1 LINPPLLTQHTP
13 KTQQKRRVFVSELQ
27 RPTGVTVLTVLQGI
41 TGIYLLLAGLA
52 IVGLKN
58 VAAPDRTAAGTAL
71 ASSLGK
77 TIGILSLALAIA
89 ALVFCWQLWRLK
101 LSAWTGA
108 LVSQVLTIIISV
120 IELILGVKFGI
131 ISLAIAAASIYYL
144 LRPSV
149 KATFGK

>member
-1 LINPPLLTQHTP
+1 M
-13 KTQQKRRVFVSELQ
+13 SERQ
-27 RPTGVTVLTVLQGI
+27 RPSGVTVLTVLQGI

-52 IVGLKN
+52 IVGLAN
-58 VAAPDRTAAGTAL
+58 VAAPDRTAAGAAL
-71 ASSLGK
+71 AGSLGIA
-77 TIGILSLALAIA
+77 IGILSLALAIA
-89 ALVFCWQLWRLK
+89 ALVFCWQLWQLK

-120 IELILGVKFGI
+120 IELILGAKFGI
-131 ISLAIAAASIYYL
+131 ISLALAAASIYYL